1 MNTEAR
7 VISPGGILGGSIL
20 GVLGNGQLG
29 RMFALAA
36 ARLGYRV
43 WCYGPEADSPAGRVC
58 AREFVAPYEDLDQ
71 VRDFAHQ
78 VSAVTLEFENIP
90 VETVRAVAEISPLR
104 PGELPLFIAQHRRR
118 EKEFLNSHGIPVAPF
133 RVVNSLD
140 QLTTAVRELGMP
152 CILKS
157 AGFGYDGKGQARI
170 TTVEQIAAAWQ
181 TVNVA
186 ECVLE
191 GWIDFTREI
200 SVLVSRDE
208 NRAAVTWDPFENQH
222 VGGILDLSIC
232 PATIPAEL
240 QQQARQLAVRVAEA
254 LELVGLL
261 CVEMFVTR
269 DNELV
274 VNEIAPRPHNSGHLT
289 IEGCVTSQF
298 EQQARIT
305 AGLPLGSTA
314 LRQPTAMVNL
324 LGERWESG
332 EPNWPAALAL
342 PGVSLHLYGKE
353 EPRRGRKMGHLTALG
368 ETAEQAARLAIEAR
382 ERLALH

>member
-1 MNTEAR
+1 M
-7 VISPGGILGGSIL
+7 ISPGGII

-43 WCYGPEADSPAGRVC
+43 WCYGPEVDSPAGRVC
-58 AREFVAPYEDLDQ
+58 ARDFAAPYEDLDR
-71 VRDFAHQ
+71 VRDFARQ

-90 VETVRAVAEISPLR
+90 VETVSAVAEIAPLR
-104 PGELPLFIAQHRRR
+104 PGELPLYIAQHRRR

-133 RVVNSLD
+133 RVVHSLD
-140 QLTTAVRELGMP
+140 ELTTAAQELGLP

-170 TTVEQIAAAWQ
+170 TAPEQIAAAWE
-181 TVNVA
+181 TVNVT

-200 SVLVSRDE
+200 SVLVARDAHG
-208 NRAAVTWDPFENQH
+208 AAVTWDPFENRH

-232 PATIPAEL
+232 PASIPDEL
-240 QQQARQLAVRVAEA
+240 QQQARQLAVRVAES

-269 DNELV
+269 GNELI
-274 VNEIAPRPHNSGHLT
+274 VNEMAPRPHNSGHLT

-324 LGERWESG
+324 LGERWEGG
-332 EPNWPAALAL
+332 EPNWSAALAL

-368 ETAEQAARLAIEAR
+368 VTAEQAAKLALEAR
-382 ERLALH
+382 ERLKLR

>member
-1 MNTEAR
+1 
-7 VISPGGILGGSIL
+7 
-20 GVLGNGQLG
+20 
-29 RMFALAA
+29 MFALAA

-43 WCYGPEADSPAGRVC
+43 WCYGPEADSPAGLVC

-71 VRDFAHQ
+71 VRDFARQ

-90 VETVRAVAEISPLR
+90 VETARAVAELTPLR
-104 PGELPLFIAQHRRR
+104 PGELSLYIAQHRRR
-118 EKEFLNSHGIPVAPF
+118 EKEFLSGHGIPVAPF
-133 RVVNSLD
+133 RVVQSLAE
-140 QLTTAVRELGMP
+140 LTTAVQELGCP
-152 CILKS
+152 CVLKS

-170 TTVEQIAAAWQ
+170 TAPEQIERAWQ
-181 TVNVA
+181 TVNIS

-200 SVLVSRDE
+200 SVLVARDE
-208 NRAAVTWDPFENQH
+208 QRNAVTWDPFENRH
-222 VGGILDLSIC
+222 ANGILDLSIC
-232 PATIPAEL
+232 PATISSDL
-240 QQQARQLAVRVAEA
+240 QQQARQIAIRVAES
-254 LELVGLL
+254 LDLVGLL

-269 DNELV
+269 DNQLI
-274 VNEIAPRPHNSGHLT
+274 VNEMAPRPHNSGHLT

-314 LRQPTAMVNL
+314 LRQPTAMANL
-324 LGERWESG
+324 LGERWERG
-332 EPNWPAALAL
+332 EPNWPAALAQ

-368 ETAEQAARLAIEAR
+368 NTAAEAAALALEAR
-382 ERLALH
+382 EQLRNE

>member
-1 MNTEAR
+1 
-7 VISPGGILGGSIL
+7 VIKPGSIL

-43 WCYGPEADSPAGRVC
+43 WCYGPEADSPAGLVC

-71 VRDFAHQ
+71 VREFARQ

-90 VETVRAVAEISPLR
+90 AETARAVAELAPLR
-104 PGELPLFIAQHRRR
+104 PGELSLYIAQHRRR
-118 EKEFLNSHGIPVAPF
+118 EKEFLNSHSIPVAPF
-133 RVVNSLD
+133 RVVQSLD
-140 QLTTAVRELGMP
+140 ELRSAVQQLGCP

-170 TTVEQIAAAWQ
+170 TAPEQIEAAWE
-181 TVNVA
+181 TVNVT

-200 SVLVSRDE
+200 SVLVARNE
-208 NRAAVTWDPFENQH
+208 QRHAVTWDPFENRH
-222 VGGILDLSIC
+222 ASGILDLSIC
-232 PATIPAEL
+232 PATISADL
-240 QQQARQLAVRVAEA
+240 QKLARQLAIRVAEA
-254 LELVGLL
+254 LDLVGLL

-269 DNELV
+269 DNQLI
-274 VNEIAPRPHNSGHLT
+274 VNEMAPRPHNSGHLT

-305 AGLPLGSTA
+305 AGLPLGSTT

-324 LGERWESG
+324 LGERWEGG
-332 EPNWPAALAL
+332 EPNWSAALAQ
-342 PGVSLHLYGKE
+342 PGVSLHLYGKQ

-368 ETAEQAARLAIEAR
+368 STAGEAAELALAAREN
-382 ERLALH
+382 LHV

>member
-1 MNTEAR
+1 
-7 VISPGGILGGSIL
+7 VIKPGNIL

-43 WCYGPEADSPAGRVC
+43 WCYGPEADSPAGLVC

-71 VRDFAHQ
+71 VREFARQ

-90 VETVRAVAEISPLR
+90 AETARAVAELAPLR
-104 PGELPLFIAQHRRR
+104 PGELSLYIAQHRRR

-133 RVVNSLD
+133 RVVQSLAELHGAVQ
-140 QLTTAVRELGMP
+140 QLGCP

-170 TTVEQIAAAWQ
+170 TAPEQIVAAWNS
-181 TVNVA
+181 VNVS

-200 SVLVSRDE
+200 SVLVARDE
-208 NRAAVTWDPFENQH
+208 QRHAVTWDPFENRH
-222 VGGILDLSIC
+222 ASGILDLSIC
-232 PATIPAEL
+232 PATISADL
-240 QQQARQLAVRVAEA
+240 QKQARQLAIRVAEA
-254 LELVGLL
+254 LDLVGLL

-269 DNELV
+269 DNQLI
-274 VNEIAPRPHNSGHLT
+274 VNEMAPRPHNSGHLT

-305 AGLPLGSTA
+305 AGLPLGSTE

-324 LGERWESG
+324 LGECWEGG
-332 EPNWPAALAL
+332 EPNWSAALAQ
-342 PGVSLHLYGKE
+342 PGVTLHLYGKQ

-368 ETAEQAARLAIEAR
+368 STAVDAAEAALAAR
-382 ERLALH
+382 ERLHLSTKQ

>member
-1 MNTEAR
+1 M
-7 VISPGGILGGSIL
+7 ISPGGIL

-43 WCYGPEADSPAGRVC
+43 WCYGPEEDSPAGRVC
-58 AREFVAPYEDLDQ
+58 ARDFAAPYEDLDQ
-71 VRDFAHQ
+71 VREFARQ
-78 VSAVTLEFENIP
+78 ISAVTLEFENIP
-90 VETVRAVAEISPLR
+90 VETVRAVAELAPLR
-104 PGELPLFIAQHRRR
+104 PGELPLYIAQHRRR

-133 RVVNSLD
+133 RVVHSLE
-140 QLTTAVRELGMP
+140 QLTTAVRELGLP
-152 CILKS
+152 CVLKS

-170 TTVEQIAAAWQ
+170 TTPEQITAAWQ
-181 TVNVA
+181 TVNVE

-200 SVLVSRDE
+200 SVLVARNE
-208 NRAAVTWDPFENQH
+208 QGAAVTWDPFENRH

-232 PATIPAEL
+232 PASIPQEL
-240 QQQARQLAVRVAEA
+240 QQQARQLALRVAES

-269 DNELV
+269 DDQLI
-274 VNEIAPRPHNSGHLT
+274 VNEMAPRPHNSGHLT

-314 LRQPTAMVNL
+314 LRQPVAMVNL
-324 LGERWESG
+324 LGERWEAG
-332 EPNWPAALAL
+332 EPNWSAALAL

-368 ETAEQAARLAIEAR
+368 ETAQQAAQLASDAR
-382 ERLALH
+382 ERLKIR

>member
-1 MNTEAR
+1 M
-7 VISPGGILGGSIL
+7 ISPGSIL

-43 WCYGPEADSPAGRVC
+43 WCYGPEADSPAGLVC

-71 VRDFAHQ
+71 VREFARQ

-90 VETVRAVAEISPLR
+90 VETARAVAELTPLR
-104 PGELPLFIAQHRRR
+104 PGELSLYIAQHRRR

-133 RVVNSLD
+133 RVVQSLE
-140 QLTTAVRELGMP
+140 QLTVAVQELGCP
-152 CILKS
+152 CVLKS

-170 TTVEQIAAAWQ
+170 TAPVQIAAAWQ
-181 TVNVA
+181 TVNVS

-200 SVLVSRDE
+200 SVLIARDE
-208 NRAAVTWDPFENQH
+208 QRNAVTWDPFENRH

-232 PATIPAEL
+232 PATISSDL

-254 LELVGLL
+254 LDLVGLL

-269 DNELV
+269 DNQLI
-274 VNEIAPRPHNSGHLT
+274 VNEMAPRPHNSGHLT

-324 LGERWESG
+324 LGERWEGG
-332 EPNWPAALAL
+332 EPNWSAALAI

-368 ETAEQAARLAIEAR
+368 GTAAEAEELAIESR
-382 ERLALH
+382 QLLQVPLS

>member
-1 MNTEAR
+1 
-7 VISPGGILGGSIL
+7 VISPGGIL

-58 AREFVAPYEDLDQ
+58 ARDIVAPYEDLDQ
-71 VRDFAHQ
+71 VRAFARQ
-78 VSAVTLEFENIP
+78 VAAVTLEFENIP
-90 VETVRAVAEISPLR
+90 VETVRAVAESAPLR
-104 PGELPLFIAQHRRR
+104 PGELPLYIAQHRRR
-118 EKEFLNSHGIPVAPF
+118 EKEFLNAHGIPVAPF
-133 RVVNSLD
+133 RVVHSLD
-140 QLTTAVRELGMP
+140 ELTTAVQELGCP
-152 CILKS
+152 CVLKS

-170 TTVEQIAAAWQ
+170 TAPEQIAAAWQ
-181 TVNVA
+181 SVNVS

-200 SVLVSRDE
+200 SVLVARNE
-208 NRAAVTWDPFENQH
+208 AGEAVTWDPFENRH

-232 PATIPAEL
+232 PATISPEL
-240 QQQARQLAVRVAEA
+240 QQQARQLAGRVAES

-269 DNELV
+269 GNELI
-274 VNEIAPRPHNSGHLT
+274 VNEMAPRPHNSGHLT

-324 LGERWESG
+324 LGERWEGG
-332 EPNWPAALAL
+332 EPNWGAALAL

-368 ETAEQAARLAIEAR
+368 ASSAEAAELALAAREQLQKR
-382 ERLALH
+382 

>member
-1 MNTEAR
+1 
-7 VISPGGILGGSIL
+7 VISPGSIL

-43 WCYGPEADSPAGRVC
+43 WCYGPEADSPAGLVC

-71 VRDFAHQ
+71 VREFARQ

-90 VETVRAVAEISPLR
+90 VETARAVAELTPLR
-104 PGELPLFIAQHRRR
+104 PGELSLYIAQHRRR

-133 RVVNSLD
+133 RVVQSLE
-140 QLTTAVRELGMP
+140 QLTAAVQELGCP
-152 CILKS
+152 CVLKS

-170 TTVEQIAAAWQ
+170 TAPEQIPTAWQ
-181 TVNVA
+181 TVNVS

-200 SVLVSRDE
+200 SVLVARDE
-208 NRAAVTWDPFENQH
+208 GRNTVTWDPFENRH
-222 VGGILDLSIC
+222 ANGILDLSIC
-232 PATIPAEL
+232 PATISTEL

-254 LELVGLL
+254 LDLVGLL

-269 DNELV
+269 DNQLI
-274 VNEIAPRPHNSGHLT
+274 VNEMAPRPHNSGHLT

-305 AGLPLGSTA
+305 AGLPLGATA

-324 LGERWESG
+324 LGERWEGG
-332 EPNWPAALAL
+332 EPNWSAALAM

-368 ETAEQAARLAIEAR
+368 STAAEAAELALAARVSCT
-382 ERLALH
+382 ERS